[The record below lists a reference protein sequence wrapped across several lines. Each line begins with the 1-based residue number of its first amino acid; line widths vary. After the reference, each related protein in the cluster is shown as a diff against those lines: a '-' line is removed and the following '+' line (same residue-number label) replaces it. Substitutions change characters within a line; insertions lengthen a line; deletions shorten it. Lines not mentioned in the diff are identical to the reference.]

1 MSQPLAAS
9 RTRAGRRPQHLHL
22 FVLGVAVGVT
32 ALVVVWLVAKGG
44 KSHASG
50 APERTSTATL
60 VSQAQLE
67 RFASSLD
74 YPVYW
79 AGPKR
84 NFSYELTSANGRVW
98 VRYLPAGVR
107 AGDPRPDFL
116 VVGTYLEPH
125 AYANLQHAAKQVGS
139 VSRAL
144 RDGGLLVYSS
154 QRPTSVYFS
163 YPGVRYQVEVYAP
176 SAATARS
183 LVLRGETT
191 PVR

>member
-1 MSQPLAAS
+1 MSQPLAQPRA
-9 RTRAGRRPQHLHL
+9 RAGRRPQYLHL
-22 FVLGVAVGVT
+22 LVFGLAVAVT
-32 ALVVVWLVAKGG
+32 ALVVVWLVTNGG
-44 KSHASG
+44 KSKNG
-50 APERTSTATL
+50 TPTRTSTPTL
-60 VSQAQLE
+60 VSRAQLE

-79 AGPKR
+79 TGPKPG
-84 NFSYELTSANGRVW
+84 FSYELTSAKGRVW

-107 AGDPRPDFL
+107 AGDPRPNFV

-139 VSRAL
+139 VSHAL

-154 QRPTSVYFS
+154 KRPTSVYFS

-183 LVLRGETT
+183 LVLHGETT
-191 PVR
+191 PVP